1 MSVCMSVCLYVY
13 ICLSFS
19 SFWYIMKVHVYI
31 NRPFPRRMRSQGKRP
46 GCGSRQACR
55 PRRHFRA
62 FLFRKETLMGHYFIF
77 KFDLSWGIRTNMGK
91 LEGVF
96 LNLQCDCHR
105 VASIFIKLMNQRIN
119 FITWLPD
126 LTALGINGVSLNSQ
140 AHIFSILRT
149 GLINK
154 LLQSYQIEEN
164 IERYTFGNSD
174 ILSCP

>member
-1 MSVCMSVCLYVY
+1 
-13 ICLSFS
+13 
-19 SFWYIMKVHVYI
+19 
-31 NRPFPRRMRSQGKRP
+31 
-46 GCGSRQACR
+46 
-55 PRRHFRA
+55 
-62 FLFRKETLMGHYFIF
+62 
-77 KFDLSWGIRTNMGK
+77 MGK
-91 LEGVF
+91 PEGIF

-105 VASIFIKLMNQRIN
+105 VASIFIKLINQRTN

-154 LLQSYQIEEN
+154 SPQSYQIKEN
-164 IERYTFGNSD
+164 IVRYTFGNSN